1 MILSVNLED
10 NKSNIEIVAISFVL
24 VIAVYV
30 VYWKGPVLR
39 HRSPF
44 AQQLSERRSEKDAS
58 GHRLAKLNTTDEEKA
73 AGQKRPSQARSN
85 SYARQQQHNRVL
97 SATGSSRAT
106 PQGSRRNSSEHVQKN
121 NFPDLNAAALAAE
134 ASRNNEKAHTP
145 YGSKRTTPIHTP
157 TLSRNGSYNDAELH
171 SKALPT
177 RGHANRTGSHGA
189 ALTTIESAM

>member
-1 MILSVNLED
+1 MFD
-10 NKSNIEIVAISFVL
+10 IVAVAFVL
-24 VIAVYV
+24 VLAVYV

-39 HRSPF
+39 KRSPF
-44 AQQLSERRSEKDAS
+44 AQQLQDRRSETNAS
-58 GHRLAKLNTTDEEKA
+58 GHRLAKLDTTDEEKKT
-73 AGQKRPSQARSN
+73 GSKRPVQPRSN

-106 PQGSRRNSSEHVQKN
+106 PQGSRRNSSDRFNEKDA
-121 NFPDLNAAALAAE
+121 PLDLNAAALAAAE
-134 ASRNNEKAHTP
+134 SRKNEKGHTP

-157 TLSRNGSYNDAELH
+157 KLSRNGSYSEAELH

-177 RGHANRTGSHGA
+177 RGQPRRFDSNGA